1 MEEMIKTR
9 RVKLFSIELRTTASS
24 YMCPRRLLTSV
35 VRAPSHTSLQRGNPS
50 CSTVNDRKVVVLT
63 AVFRNASTTNGHG
76 CAGTRRSAALGRT
89 YGSYWPAS
97 ASVCH
102 AVTMFGPADPLSRGM
117 VIDVCLTFFAFS
129 TEAAFFPK
137 RGGLSPERPSSTSTA
152 SPVRVAAIQKV
163 SSAGI
168 DDETPASLPL
178 EPGQGGLSITWL
190 SQVWLRRKSIVL
202 RTPVIFPTRD
212 DRF

>member
-1 MEEMIKTR
+1 
-9 RVKLFSIELRTTASS
+9 
-24 YMCPRRLLTSV
+24 
-35 VRAPSHTSLQRGNPS
+35 
-50 CSTVNDRKVVVLT
+50 
-63 AVFRNASTTNGHG
+63 
-76 CAGTRRSAALGRT
+76 
-89 YGSYWPAS
+89 
-97 ASVCH
+97 
-102 AVTMFGPADPLSRGM
+102 M

-178 EPGQGGLSITWL
+178 EFGQGGLSITWL
-190 SQVWLRRKSIVL
+190 VAGLAEAEINRFAYASDLPNAGRSILGKYSPCRVV
-202 RTPVIFPTRD
+202 TATD
-212 DRF
+212 NG

>member
-1 MEEMIKTR
+1 M
-9 RVKLFSIELRTTASS
+9 
-24 YMCPRRLLTSV
+24 
-35 VRAPSHTSLQRGNPS
+35 
-50 CSTVNDRKVVVLT
+50 
-63 AVFRNASTTNGHG
+63 
-76 CAGTRRSAALGRT
+76 
-89 YGSYWPAS
+89 
-97 ASVCH
+97 
-102 AVTMFGPADPLSRGM
+102 
-117 VIDVCLTFFAFS
+117 IDVCLTFFAFS

-137 RGGLSPERPSSTSTA
+137 RGGLSPERPSNTSTA

-178 EPGQGGLSITWL
+178 EPGGQGGLSITWL

-202 RTPVIFPTRD
+202 RTPVIFPPRD

>member
-9 RVKLFSIELRTTASS
+9 RVKLFSIELCTTASS

-50 CSTVNDRKVVVLT
+50 RSTVNDRKVVVLT

-102 AVTMFGPADPLSRGM
+102 AVTMFGPADP
-117 VIDVCLTFFAFS
+117 F
-129 TEAAFFPK
+129 
-137 RGGLSPERPSSTSTA
+137 
-152 SPVRVAAIQKV
+152 
-163 SSAGI
+163 
-168 DDETPASLPL
+168 L
-178 EPGQGGLSITWL
+178 EGW
-190 SQVWLRRKSIVL
+190 
-202 RTPVIFPTRD
+202 
-212 DRF
+212 